1 MEFLNALN
9 KIEGIGPQKMK
20 ILLDFFGSA
29 ENVWKANHSQLKE
42 SRINDSLVEK
52 IIEERGK
59 INPDEEWLKLEKE
72 NIKILTLADDNYP
85 KLLKEISNPPYI
97 LYVKTNDSDFSA
109 KGGSA
114 FGGNSSPL
122 ITIVG
127 SRKYTSYGKQVAE
140 NFARELARAGIAV
153 VSGLALGIDSFA
165 HRGALEGGG
174 KTIAILGSSLEDKN
188 IGPRTNFELSR
199 DIMES
204 GALVSEFP
212 AGVTSIPGNFP
223 ARNRLMAGMSL
234 GTLVVEAALD
244 SGSLITA
251 NLALE
256 ANREV
261 FAVPGSI
268 FSPQSEGTN
277 GLVKKGAKLVTSVAD
292 ILEELQIKK
301 RVEQETV
308 KKIIPASA
316 EEEIILK
323 NLSHEPTHID
333 NITKLTKLE
342 ASVIS
347 STLAIMEMKGMVK
360 NIGGQ
365 NYIII

>member
-1 MEFLNALN
+1 MKYLNALN
-9 KIEGIGPQKMK
+9 KINGIGPQKIKM
-20 ILLDFFGSA
+20 LLDFFGSA
-29 ENVWKANHSQLKE
+29 ENVWKANCGQLKE
-42 SRINDSLVEK
+42 SRINDSVVEK
-52 IIEERGK
+52 IIEERDK
-59 INPDEEWLKLEKE
+59 INPDKEWENLEKE
-72 NIKILTLADDNYP
+72 SIAIVTFQDDSYP
-85 KLLKEISNPPYI
+85 KLLKEISNPPYM
-97 LYVKTNDSDFSA
+97 LYVKSVDGGTYDF
-109 KGGSA
+109 
-114 FGGNSSPL
+114 NSSPL

-127 SRKYTSYGKQVAE
+127 SRKYTNYGKQAAE

-174 KTIAILGSSLEDKN
+174 KTIAVLGSSLEDQN

-212 AGVTSIPGNFP
+212 VGVTSIPGNFP
-223 ARNRLMAGMSL
+223 ARNRLMAGMTL
-234 GTLVVEAALD
+234 GTLVIEAAVD

-251 NLALE
+251 SLALE
-256 ANREV
+256 FNREV
-261 FAVPGSI
+261 FALPGSV
-268 FSPQSEGTN
+268 FSPQSEGAN
-277 GLVKKGAKLVTSVAD
+277 KLIKSGAKLVANIAD
-292 ILEELQIKK
+292 ILEELNIEQIKAAEK
-301 RVEQETV
+301 V

-333 NITKLTKLE
+333 KIMKLTKLE
-342 ASVIS
+342 ASVAS